1 MTGRAPAPRPW
12 PFAPL
17 ERAAGAD
24 SIRTLAIA
32 LHTYERRICR
42 WRAEGLTDREA
53 DQLAIFVG
61 SHPAL
66 IWPGWHAAAVG
77 ELVDVA

>member
-1 MTGRAPAPRPW
+1 MGRPAQPRPW

-24 SIRTLAIA
+24 SISTLAIA
-32 LHTYERRICR
+32 LHTYGRQISR
-42 WRAEGLTDREA
+42 WRREGLTDREA
-53 DQLAIFVG
+53 DRLAIFVG

-66 IWPGWHAAAVG
+66 IWPGWHDLGVSG
-77 ELVDVA
+77 LEDVA